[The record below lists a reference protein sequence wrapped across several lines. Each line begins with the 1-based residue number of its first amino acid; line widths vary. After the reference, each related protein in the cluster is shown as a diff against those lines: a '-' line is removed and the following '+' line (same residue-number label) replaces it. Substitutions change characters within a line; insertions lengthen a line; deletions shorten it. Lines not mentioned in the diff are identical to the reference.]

1 MAAEPKKWRPAQF
14 SSNTAPR
21 VTARAND
28 SLISFLRHYPM
39 TASPKG
45 PPRTLP
51 GDDGIGVII
60 GLIILL
66 SLLVVLIVYG
76 IPALRRAR
84 NDKDAALQSEYLDN
98 A

>member
-1 MAAEPKKWRPAQF
+1 
-14 SSNTAPR
+14 
-21 VTARAND
+21 
-28 SLISFLRHYPM
+28 
-39 TASPKG
+39 
-45 PPRTLP
+45 LP